1 MPTNGSS
8 VTTAM
13 AGTTASVSGL
23 VTATLRMLTF
33 LLYVSIVEESFVDFD
48 LRMRA

>member
-33 LLYVSIVEESFVDFD
+33 LLYVSIVESFVDFD
-48 LRMRA
+48 LRMRD